1 MKENYTSRESM
12 RRVAFQPSTFGFAKD
27 KSGEKFAAL
36 K

>member
-12 RRVAFQPSTFGFAKD
+12 RRVAFWVSTFASAKD
-27 KSGEKFAAL
+27 KCEEKFAAL